1 MYKGVKKYMNIKY
14 LKSKKGVSVIIF
26 SIALTVVLGM
36 SAVVVDIGNVAIGR
50 QKLQN
55 AVDSAALAAVQELPN
70 RDKAKDVV
78 NEYITKNGFTTD
90 DIKVTFSDDS
100 TELLIEGNK
109 NINYLFARFLGLK
122 GKNTRCNA
130 TALTGNIGQALD
142 YVLFS
147 GSTSTNLIINGSQ
160 MYVNGN
166 SHTNAG
172 FIANGSKQTITGD
185 CEAVKSVVVNGSQMD
200 INKKVPNAPYV
211 DMPDFSEAIRVQA
224 EKSGRYYNSNKV
236 FSGSHLSVDEP
247 IYVDGDLT
255 VNGSHFKG
263 KGCILVTG
271 NITFNG
277 SNLYDSTKDSVCFYS
292 KNGNITINGSNINL
306 NGIVYA
312 PNGSIT
318 MNGSNQTI
326 MGRVIGETLV
336 FNGSHL
342 TVDGAEANMGGIPS
356 KGARLVH

>member
-1 MYKGVKKYMNIKY
+1 MNNKF

-36 SAVVVDIGNVAIGR
+36 GAIVIDIGNVAVGR

-55 AVDSAALAAVQELPN
+55 AVDSAALAAVQELPDRN
-70 RDKAKDVV
+70 KALEVV
-78 NEYITKNGFTTD
+78 DDYITKNGFAIK
-90 DIKVTFSDDS
+90 DINVTFSDDS
-100 TELLIEGNK
+100 TELLVEGSK
-109 NINYLFARFLGLK
+109 NINYLFARILGLN
-122 GKNTRCNA
+122 GKSTKCNA

-160 MYVNGN
+160 TYVNGN

-172 FIANGSKQTITGD
+172 FIANGSKQTITGE
-185 CEAVKSVVVNGSQMD
+185 CEAVKSIVVNGSQMD
-200 INKKVPNAPYV
+200 IYKRVPNAPYV
-211 DMPDFSEAIRVQA
+211 DMPDFSEAIRMQA
-224 EKSGRYYNSNKV
+224 EKSGKYYNSNKE
-236 FSGSHLSVDEP
+236 FSGSYVNVDEP
-247 IYVDGDLT
+247 IYVDGNLT
-255 VNGSHFKG
+255 VNGSHFRG
-263 KGCILVTG
+263 EGCILVTG
-271 NITFNG
+271 DITFNG

-292 KNGNITINGSNINL
+292 KNGRITINGSNINL

-326 MGRVIGETLV
+326 MGRVIGKTLV
-336 FNGSHL
+336 FNGSNL
-342 TVDGAEANMGGIPS
+342 TVDGANTNMGGIPS
-356 KGARLVH
+356 KGARLIH

>member
-1 MYKGVKKYMNIKY
+1 MNVKF
-14 LKSKKGVSVIIF
+14 LKSKKGISIVIF
-26 SIALTVVLGM
+26 SIALTAVLGM
-36 SAVVVDIGNVAIGR
+36 SAIVVDIGNVAIGR

-55 AVDSAALAAVQELPN
+55 AIDSAALAAVQELPSQS
-70 RDKAKDVV
+70 KALETVNDYVV
-78 NEYITKNGFTTD
+78 KNGFTPSD
-90 DIKVTFSDDS
+90 VKVTFSQDS
-100 TELLIEGNK
+100 TEVLIEGTK
-109 NINYLFARFLGLK
+109 KIDYLFARILGLE
-122 GKNTRCNA
+122 GKSTKCNA

-172 FIANGSKQTITGD
+172 FIANGSKQTITGA
-185 CEAVKSVVVNGSQMD
+185 CEAVKSVVVNGGQMD
-200 INKKVPNAPYV
+200 ISNRMPNSQYV
-211 DMPDFSEAIRVQA
+211 DMPDFSETIRVQA
-224 EKSGRYYNSNKV
+224 EKSGKYYNSSKE
-236 FSGSHLSVDEP
+236 FSGSYVNVDEP

-255 VNGSHFKG
+255 VNGSHFRG
-263 KGCILVTG
+263 EGCILVTG

-277 SNLYDSTKDSVCFYS
+277 SNLYDSTKDSICFYS
-292 KNGNITINGSNINL
+292 KNGKITINGSNINL

-326 MGRVIGETLV
+326 MGRVIGKTLV
-336 FNGSHL
+336 FNGSNL
-342 TVDGAEANMGGIPS
+342 TVDGADSNMGGVPS